1 MNIYNTKGEYSP
13 QELLELHNEA
23 EKLKIKSVGQMLSI
37 AETRI
42 VVASR
47 RVLQEE
53 GFKIVV
59 TKVKKEPK
67 VKIPKEPKVKIPK
80 EPKVPKVRASRKKA
94 LIEEVI
100 EDNVQKLADIVFKI
114 HKGVILTTEEQ
125 QFFELQ
131 KRIKNGTTT

>member
-47 RVLQEE
+47 RVLQED

-80 EPKVPKVRASRKKA
+80 VRASRKKA
-94 LIEEVI
+94 VIEEVI

-114 HKGVILTTEEQ
+114 HKGIILTTEEQ

>member
-13 QELLELHNEA
+13 QELLALHNEA

-47 RVLQEE
+47 RVLQED

-80 EPKVPKVRASRKKA
+80 VRTSRKKA
-94 LIEEVI
+94 VIEEVI

-114 HKGVILTTEEQ
+114 HKGIILTTEEQ

>member
-1 MNIYNTKGEYSP
+1 MGNVMNIYNTKGEYSP

-47 RVLQEE
+47 RVLQED

-67 VKIPKEPKVKIPK
+67 VKIPKEPKV
-80 EPKVPKVRASRKKA
+80 PKVRTSRKKVV
-94 LIEEVI
+94 IEEVI

-131 KRIKNGTTT
+131 KRIKNETTT

>member
-47 RVLQEE
+47 RVLQED

-67 VKIPKEPKVKIPK
+67 VKIPKEPKV
-80 EPKVPKVRASRKKA
+80 PKVRTSRKKVV
-94 LIEEVI
+94 IEEVI

-114 HKGVILTTEEQ
+114 HKGIILTTEEQ

-131 KRIKNGTTT
+131 KRIKNGTTN

>member
-1 MNIYNTKGEYSP
+1 MNIYNTKGEYSL

-47 RVLQEE
+47 RVLQED

-67 VKIPKEPKVKIPK
+67 VKIPKEPKV
-80 EPKVPKVRASRKKA
+80 PKVRASRKKA
-94 LIEEVI
+94 AIEEVI

>member
-1 MNIYNTKGEYSP
+1 MGNVMNIYNTKGEYSP

-47 RVLQEE
+47 RVLQED

-67 VKIPKEPKVKIPK
+67 VKIPKEPKV
-80 EPKVPKVRASRKKA
+80 PKVRTSRKKA
-94 LIEEVI
+94 VIEEVI

>member
-1 MNIYNTKGEYSP
+1 MANVMNIYNTKGEYSP

-47 RVLQEE
+47 RVLQED

-80 EPKVPKVRASRKKA
+80 VRASRKKA
-94 LIEEVI
+94 VIEEVI

-114 HKGVILTTEEQ
+114 HKGIILTTEEQ

>member
-1 MNIYNTKGEYSP
+1 MGNVMNIYNTKGEYSP
-13 QELLELHNEA
+13 QELLALHNEA
-23 EKLKIKSVGQMLSI
+23 DKLKIKSVGQMLSI

-47 RVLQEE
+47 RVLQED

-67 VKIPKEPKVKIPK
+67 VKIPKEPKV
-80 EPKVPKVRASRKKA
+80 PKVRASRKKVV
-94 LIEEVI
+94 IEDVI

>member
-1 MNIYNTKGEYSP
+1 MGNVMNIYNTKGEYSL

-47 RVLQEE
+47 RVLQED

-67 VKIPKEPKVKIPK
+67 VKIPKEPKV
-80 EPKVPKVRASRKKA
+80 PKVRASRKKA
-94 LIEEVI
+94 AIEEVI

>member
-13 QELLELHNEA
+13 QELLALHNEA
-23 EKLKIKSVGQMLSI
+23 DKLKIKSVGQMLSI

-47 RVLQEE
+47 RVLQED

-67 VKIPKEPKVKIPK
+67 VKIPKEPKV
-80 EPKVPKVRASRKKA
+80 PKVRASRKKVV
-94 LIEEVI
+94 IEDVI